1 MTDEAPGNDWKLT
14 LRYGR
19 SATPFQHYALI
30 ADGVAGALGDGFECR
45 PGPAVMAM
53 KGWAT
58 DADAAA
64 DMRRFTSGRI
74 GFEMAWRVEIHE
86 TPPDQ
91 PPRENPFGYDI
102 SFVPYDGDTDE

>member
-74 GFEMAWRVEIHE
+74 GFEMAVRVEIHE
-86 TPPDQ
+86 RPPDQ

>member
-19 SATPFQHYALI
+19 AATPFQHYALI

-53 KGWAT
+53 KGWPT

-74 GFEMAWRVEIHE
+74 GFEMAGRIEIHE

-91 PPRENPFGYDI
+91 PPRENPFGCDI
-102 SFVPYDGDTDE
+102 CFVPYDGDTDE